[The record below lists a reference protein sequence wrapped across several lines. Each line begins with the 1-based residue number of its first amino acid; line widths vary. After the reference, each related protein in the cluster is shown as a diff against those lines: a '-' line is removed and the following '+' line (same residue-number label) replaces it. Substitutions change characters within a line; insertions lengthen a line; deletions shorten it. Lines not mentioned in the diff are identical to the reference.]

1 MDRIRRQSL
10 GCRCHI
16 DRNGGCNKNPA
27 KEILKE
33 IQGDS
38 ANFLYRR

>member
-10 GCRCHI
+10 GCRFHI
-16 DRNGGCNKNPA
+16 GRNDGFDKNPA

-33 IQGDS
+33 IQDDS
-38 ANFLYRR
+38 ASFLY